1 MTAPEPL
8 TPPDC
13 DLTDFAFMPL
23 DVARLRDSELASNE
37 TPEACW
43 AAVLLWSA
51 AWHQIPAASMPNDDK
66 WIAKQAG
73 YALRGKIDKA
83 WADVKPGAMR
93 GWVLCSDGRLYHA
106 VVAEKAREAWK
117 SKTEQRYRTEVA
129 RVKKHNQRHGTS
141 HTTPEF
147 SEWVSLGRP
156 QGHHLAVPGDTSQK
170 GEDNN
175 GDTPS
180 KGQREGQGQGQ
191 GQGDYSVT
199 NVTGGASP
207 PPDDDAPP
215 DAPPTRP
222 VLTPD
227 EIIFG
232 YGLPLLTNAGTP
244 EKQARSFLGGLR
256 KRPGGDEAVVNALR
270 DCLKAKPLQPL
281 EWLAAALPP
290 PDSAGTSAKPNKQE
304 ALEKRNRAVADEW
317 AGLPESKKGEVHEA
331 V

>member
-1 MTAPEPL
+1 MTFAPPM
-8 TPPDC
+8 TPADC

-43 AAVLLWSA
+43 AAVLLWA
-51 AWHQIPAASMPNDDK
+51 ASWHQIPAASIPNDDK

-83 WADVKPGAMR
+83 WSDVRPGAMR
-93 GWVLCSDGRLYHA
+93 GWVECSDGRLYHS
-106 VVAEKAREAWK
+106 VVAEKARDAWQ

-129 RVKKHNQRHGTS
+129 RVKKHNQRHGTN
-141 HTTPEF
+141 HTTPEY
-147 SEWVSLGRP
+147 SEWLSIGRP
-156 QGHHLAVPGDTSQK
+156 AGHHLSVPGDTAPK

-175 GDTPS
+175 GDKPS
-180 KGQREGQGQGQ
+180 KGQREGQGQG
-191 GQGDYSVT
+191 DYSVT
-199 NVTGGASP
+199 DVTGDAAP
-207 PPDDDAPP
+207 PPEIAPP
-215 DAPPTRP
+215 PPTP
-222 VLTPD
+222 SAGSALTPG

-232 YGLPLLTNAGTP
+232 YGLPLLTSAGTP

-270 DCLKAKPLQPL
+270 ECLKAKPLQPL

-290 PDSAGTSAKPNKQE
+290 PGGTGSAEKPNKQE
-304 ALEKRNRAVADEW
+304 ALEQRNRAVADEW
-317 AGLPESKKGEVHEA
+317 AGSPESKKGEVYEA